1 MAGQLAD
8 KVALVIGAGASAPG
22 WGIGRAMTAQF
33 VREGAQVLAVDVE
46 PDRLAE
52 TARLIEEEGGAC
64 RTEVA
69 DATSLV
75 DMERIVRLC
84 VDTFGRIDILQHNV
98 GGGGPGGVLQTSEA
112 DWHRLLTLNLTTA
125 FLAAK
130 AALPPMLDAGGG
142 VLTFISSVAG
152 FRPVAGSSPAYH
164 AAKAGL
170 IQLCRVIALDHAAQ
184 GIRANCILPG
194 YVDTPEIRRRI
205 GARFGGNRIEEIM
218 QRRAGTI
225 PSGRAAT
232 VWDIAHAAIFLASD
246 AARQISGTELTIDGT
261 QTLQSAP
268 PYMPSA

>member
-1 MAGQLAD
+1 MAGQLTD
-8 KVALVIGAGASAPG
+8 KAVLVIGAGASAPG
-22 WGIGRAMTAQF
+22 WGIGRAITAQF
-33 VREGAQVLAVDVE
+33 VRAGADVLAVDND

-52 TARLIEEEGGAC
+52 TVRLIADEGGAC
-64 RTEVA
+64 QTAVA
-69 DATSLV
+69 DATSLA
-75 DMERIVRLC
+75 DMERVVRLS
-84 VDTFGRIDILQHNV
+84 VDTFGRIDVLQYNV
-98 GGGGPGGVLQTSEA
+98 GGGGPGGLLETTEA
-112 DWHRLLTLNLTTA
+112 DWHRLLTLNLTSA

-130 AALPPMLDAGGG
+130 AVLPPMLQAGNG

-170 IQLCRVIALDHAAQ
+170 IQLSRVIALDHAAQ

-205 GARFGGNRIEEIM
+205 GARFGGNRMEEIM
-218 QRRAGTI
+218 QRRAATI

-232 VWDIAHAAIFLASD
+232 VWDIAHAAVFLAGD
-246 AARQISGTELTIDGT
+246 AARQISGTELVIDGT

-268 PYMPSA
+268 PYMPQP